1 MGKMAAQINNISEQ
15 SSVLNQIIYELRDK
29 DIQLDRMRFRMNLQR
44 CGNILAYE
52 ISKELTYEPKEVTTV
67 LGQLEMDLLTQEPVL
82 VSILRAGLPMHEGF
96 LQVFDKA
103 DNGFISAFRQH
114 TAGKGFI
121 VKVEYMA
128 LPPLEGRELILVDPM
143 IATGQSIVQ
152 SYKSL
157 CEAGIPERV
166 FIAGVV
172 ASEEGLAYVQRHIP
186 KARIYV
192 AAVDKELT
200 AKSYIVPGLGDAGDL
215 AFGEK

>member
-1 MGKMAAQINNISEQ
+1 MATQINIISKQ

-29 DIQLDRMRFRMNLQR
+29 NIQLDRMRFRTNLQR

-52 ISKELTYEPKEVTTV
+52 ISKELSYEPQTVTTV
-67 LGQLEMDLLTQEPVL
+67 LGQLEMDLLAQQPVL
-82 VSILRAGLPMHEGF
+82 ISILRAGLPLHEGF
-96 LQVFDKA
+96 LHVFDRA

-114 TAGKGFI
+114 TAGSDFN

-128 LPPLEGRELILVDPM
+128 VPPLKGRELILVDPM
-143 IATGQSIVQ
+143 IATGQSIVL

-200 AKSYIVPGLGDAGDL
+200 AKAYIVPGLGDAGDL

>member
-1 MGKMAAQINNISEQ
+1 MAAQVNILSTGN
-15 SSVLNQIIYELRDK
+15 SVLNQILYEMRDHE
-29 DIQLDRMRFRMNLQR
+29 IQLDRMRFRTNLQR
-44 CGNILAYE
+44 TGSILAYE
-52 ISKELTYEPKEVTTV
+52 ISKELSYESQEVTTP
-67 LGQLEMDLLTQEPVL
+67 LGQLDMNLPSQQPVL
-82 VSILRAGLPMHEGF
+82 VSILRAGVPLHDGF
-96 LQVFDKA
+96 LKLFDRA

-114 TAGKGFI
+114 TAGNDFV

-128 LPPLEGRELILVDPM
+128 VPALDGRDLVLIDPM
-143 IATGQSIVQ
+143 IATGQSIVL

-157 CEAGIPERV
+157 LEAGTPERV

-172 ASEEGLAYVQRHIP
+172 GSEEGIAYVQRHIP
-186 KARIYV
+186 KARIYI